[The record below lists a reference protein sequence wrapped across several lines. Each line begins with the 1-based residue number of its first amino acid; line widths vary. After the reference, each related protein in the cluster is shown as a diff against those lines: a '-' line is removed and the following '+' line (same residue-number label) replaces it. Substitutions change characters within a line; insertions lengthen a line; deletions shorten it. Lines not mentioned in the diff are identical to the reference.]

1 MFSWP
6 KMVYSAG
13 STFCFLRGRKVAP
26 DLLGLTHFRMS
37 LWDLEDMQSTCTRLC
52 KFVQNGKLFY
62 NCKLCDF
69 SCTPAKSLKK
79 LMIKYHTMKFQ
90 RVKKHMITFSLI
102 LNRTPFCVGVEL
114 LKSVWLQ
121 IQKYTAATQ
130 IHCNDTTTQIH
141 CKYANTLLIELLKSI
156 RQKNGNHW
164 KHMLCLVSAVNKPF
178 TLLFPFIQSRI
189 KFPSRKIILWSLH

>member
-121 IQKYTAATQ
+121 IVKYKNTPQLHKYTATTQLRKYTANMQ
-130 IHCNDTTTQIH
+130 IHCSLSCWSQSDKKMEIIENICSVWSQQLI
-141 CKYANTLLIELLKSI
+141 NLLPFYFLL
-156 RQKNGNHW
+156 
-164 KHMLCLVSAVNKPF
+164 
-178 TLLFPFIQSRI
+178 SRAE
-189 KFPSRKIILWSLH
+189 